1 MRGLIEQELTEK
13 TEELAVLVTSALF
26 VHKQSAVHPL
36 YSQSSAMTSD
46 VIGAAIDVHRDKGPG
61 LLESI
66 YEWCLTMELELR
78 GHHGQK
84 QKKVTV
90 RYKQF
95 SREEPLRFD
104 LLVDRCLLVEVKAVD
119 KILPIS
125 KAQLLSY
132 RKLLDVPLGLL
143 INFNTSKL
151 ADGVS
156 RLILPAAN
164 LDKD

>member
-13 TEELAVLVTSALF
+13 TEEIAVLVTSALF

-104 LLVDRCLLVEVKAVD
+104 LLYEK
-119 KILPIS
+119 
-125 KAQLLSY
+125 
-132 RKLLDVPLGLL
+132 
-143 INFNTSKL
+143 
-151 ADGVS
+151 
-156 RLILPAAN
+156 
-164 LDKD
+164 

>member
-13 TEELAVLVTSALF
+13 TEEIAVLVTSALF
-26 VHKQSAVHPL
+26 VHKQFAVHPL

-66 YEWCLTMELELR
+66 YEWCLTMELEQR
-78 GHHGQK
+78 GHHVQT

-90 RYKQF
+90 RHKQF

-104 LLVDRCLLVEVKAVD
+104 MLIHRCLLVEDKAVD

-125 KAQLLSY
+125 KAQLLCY
-132 RKLLDVPLGLL
+132 MKVLGVPL
-143 INFNTSKL
+143 
-151 ADGVS
+151 
-156 RLILPAAN
+156 